1 MFDKNGT
8 SNIAMGYMDFNYVE
22 DLDSTMS
29 MIGHVFT
36 FGGDYICWKSN
47 WHNIVAPCTTQA
59 KYMAMIKVLNEGIW
73 LMDMLEKLGFKQQC
87 VPLLCDS
94 QSAIHLAIKFFMLL

>member
-1 MFDKNGT
+1 MKWIFRYLVDTYDCDIMFDKNGT

-47 WHNIVAPCTTQA
+47 WHNIVAPCTT
-59 KYMAMIKVLNEGIW
+59 
-73 LMDMLEKLGFKQQC
+73 
-87 VPLLCDS
+87 
-94 QSAIHLAIKFFMLL
+94 